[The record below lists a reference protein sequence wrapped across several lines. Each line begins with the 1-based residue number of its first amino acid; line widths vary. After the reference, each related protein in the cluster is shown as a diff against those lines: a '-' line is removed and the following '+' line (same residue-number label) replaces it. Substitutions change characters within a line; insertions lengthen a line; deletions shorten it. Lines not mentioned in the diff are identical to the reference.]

1 MTTADKFF
9 RGLLYVI
16 VAVCAYL
23 TGSDAFREI
32 VPPTYLVFIGTVGA
46 AALAVR
52 AFIDGSVNQKP
63 EGEVQAVEVVNTP
76 ENAIPVERPSDV
88 KDETQGDEAAPD
100 EGEPVAE
107 IAEPVVLKKA
117 ARQKTA

>member
-32 VPPTYLVFIGTVGA
+32 VPPPLLVGIGTAGA
-46 AALAVR
+46 AALALR

-63 EGEVQAVEVVNTP
+63 EGEVQSVEIVNTA
-76 ENAIPVERPSDV
+76 ENAVPVERPQDAEIT
-88 KDETQGDEAAPD
+88 DFAPDAPDAPD
-100 EGEPVAE
+100 EGDPETV
-107 IAEPVVLKKA
+107 
-117 ARQKTA
+117 RKTRKRA

>member
-32 VPPTYLVFIGTVGA
+32 VPPPFLVGIGTVGA

-63 EGEVQAVEVVNTP
+63 EGEVQSVEIVNTA
-76 ENAIPVERPSDV
+76 ENAVPTSEA
-88 KDETQGDEAAPD
+88 ETATAPD

-117 ARQKTA
+117 ARQRA